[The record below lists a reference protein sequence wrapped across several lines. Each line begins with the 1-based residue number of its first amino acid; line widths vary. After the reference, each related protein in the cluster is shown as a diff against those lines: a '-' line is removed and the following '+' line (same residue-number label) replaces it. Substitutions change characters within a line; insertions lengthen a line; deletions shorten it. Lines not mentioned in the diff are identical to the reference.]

1 VTVPIRLRL
10 ALVFGLLG
18 LVTVAT
24 VSSIAYVMSA
34 QEVRG
39 SVDDQLVQRIS
50 PLAGS
55 VGDRPFADLEADGV
69 SVSEEQALETAR
81 AFLEDPSIL
90 ESEGDTTSIRILWS
104 DGTFTGGPDI
114 APSEKALEALP
125 TVVAGAEPSAH
136 FESTTIDGAP
146 YRVMTAGTASDDAP
160 VIDGRQPIG
169 VQLYRDVTAEETAL
183 DQLATRLALM
193 SLVAALIVGGAGLVV
208 GRWLA
213 RPISELSETAEELA
227 ELEDLPRRV
236 EIRRNDELG
245 HMADSYNRLL
255 SAIEIGREQ
264 QQRLVADASH
274 ELRTPLTGLR
284 MRLEYLQ
291 RDDIAPERRAEL
303 LTTAVDDAEQ
313 LSVLASD
320 LVDLAAATRTTQEDV
335 EEHRLLDLVDDAA
348 ERVRRRTERDIVV
361 SGDDTLAAVR
371 PTMIRRALHNLID
384 NALKYADTG
393 PIEITTADGRIE
405 VRDHGAGIG
414 DDDLAHVFDRFFR
427 SPKARTRPGN
437 GIGLAI
443 VRQVADAHD
452 GEVWAHNA
460 HDGGAVVGFS
470 VEVTDN
476 R

>member
-1 VTVPIRLRL
+1 MPIRLRL

-39 SVDDQLVQRIS
+39 SVDDQLVQRLS
-50 PLAGS
+50 PLAGG
-55 VGDRPFADLEADGV
+55 VGDGPFADLEPDGGPV
-69 SVSEEQALETAR
+69 TGEQALETAR

-104 DGTFTGGPDI
+104 DGTYTGGPDE
-114 APSEKALEALP
+114 APSEQALDALP
-125 TVVAGAEPSAH
+125 TVIDGAEPAAH
-136 FESTTIDGAP
+136 FESTTIDGSP
-146 YRVMTAGTASDDAP
+146 YRIMTAGTANDDVP
-160 VIDGRQPIG
+160 IIDGRQPIG
-169 VQLYRDVTAEETAL
+169 VQLYRDVTAEEAAL
-183 DQLATRLALM
+183 DQLATRLTLM
-193 SLVAALIVGGAGLVV
+193 SLVAALVVGGAGLVV

-213 RPISELSETAEELA
+213 RPITELSETAEELA

-255 SAIEIGREQ
+255 SAIEVGREQ

-291 RDDIAPERRAEL
+291 RDDIAPDRRSDL
-303 LTTAVDDAEQ
+303 LTAAVDDAEQ
-313 LSVLASD
+313 LSELASD
-320 LVDLAAATRTTQEDV
+320 LVDLAAATRTTEEDL
-335 EEHRLLDLVDDAA
+335 EEQRLLELVDDVA

-361 SGDDTLAAVR
+361 TGDDTVAVVR
-371 PTMIRRALHNLID
+371 PTMIRRAVHNLVD

-393 PIEITTADGRIE
+393 PIEITSTRGRIE

-452 GEVWAHNA
+452 GQVWVHHAP
-460 HDGGAVVGFS
+460 DGGAIVGFS
-470 VEVTDN
+470 VEVTHD